1 MADVQDQ
8 QQQIINA
15 QQAVQLAVL
24 PPFSNKP
31 GEDKFTATQWLQKV
45 LLHKAGA
52 TWTDRQAI
60 THFRNALRGNVI
72 DWFDTLADFGVDTT
86 VWEHIQKS
94 FEIDYH
100 AKPTTTSIVSQ
111 LPEINQKSEES
122 TNEYFAR
129 AMKILAELKRQ
140 VNPNNI
146 VIAPLAL
153 AADQEA
159 LWTAIPEATR
169 NLITSHTR
177 EQAAKAACDV
187 FIATILTS
195 GLKPHIRSKI
205 LEKGLTNPLEIKKA
219 AANIEMLDNEKKPKA
234 IAPIQ
239 NEDEVDAVKFGQ
251 NHFRQNNQNQSGGNG
266 YKNNGGTQQIQNQ
279 QNRQTQ
285 QNGNQQQQQNGG
297 KKKKPTCTHCKKYGH
312 PVEKCFV
319 KYPHLRTKKVNDT
332 EEDGEEPQEEREDAV
347 SAMFSKN

>member
-1 MADVQDQ
+1 VWDHVQ
-8 QQQIINA
+8 
-15 QQAVQLAVL
+15 
-24 PPFSNKP
+24 
-31 GEDKFTATQWLQKV
+31 
-45 LLHKAGA
+45 
-52 TWTDRQAI
+52 R
-60 THFRNALRGNVI
+60 
-72 DWFDTLADFGVDTT
+72 
-86 VWEHIQKS
+86 S

-140 VNPNNI
+140 VKPDEI
-146 VIAPLAL
+146 VITPLAL

-159 LWTAIPEATR
+159 LWADIPEATR

-177 EQAAKAACDV
+177 TQAAQAACDV

-205 LEKGLTNPLEIKKA
+205 LERGLTNPLEIKKA

-234 IAPIQ
+234 LAPIQ

-251 NHFRQNNQNQSGGNG
+251 NRFRQNQNPSGGNG
-266 YKNNGGTQQIQNQ
+266 YRNNGSNQVQNQ

-285 QNGNQQQQQNGG
+285 QNGNQQQQQQNGG

-312 PVEKCFV
+312 PVEKCFI
-319 KYPHLRTKKVNDT
+319 KYPHLRKKKVNEV
-332 EEDGEEPQEEREDAV
+332 EEDEEEPQEEREESV
-347 SAMFSKN
+347 NAMFSKN